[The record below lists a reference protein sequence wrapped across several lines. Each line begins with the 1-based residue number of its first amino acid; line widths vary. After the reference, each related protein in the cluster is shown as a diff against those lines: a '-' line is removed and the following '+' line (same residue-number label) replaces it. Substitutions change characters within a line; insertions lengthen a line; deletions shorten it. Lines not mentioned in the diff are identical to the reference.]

1 MDNKTPTI
9 ALIGNPNVGKSAIFN
24 ALTGSNAHVGNWPG
38 VTVEKKE
45 GQLSYLGRK
54 FNIVDLPGIYSLSA
68 ASLDERVARDFI
80 VNQKPDL
87 VVCIV
92 DSTNLVRNL
101 YLFVSLKELGVKTL
115 LVLNM
120 IDMIENVLEIDGYL
134 LSKSLKTTVVKT
146 AATKHIG
153 IENLKAA
160 ILETLANP
168 QEELTVDYGQQIENT
183 ILRIKEMLETKETA
197 YNKRFLA
204 IKLLEQDSAIIEE
217 LKQKGAVDIVNYSL
231 LEKNNLEKTIG
242 DVETEI
248 IEKRYALIEGIVK
261 SCTKRL
267 LSIEEKLSYSDKIDK
282 IVTNKYLGIPIFAI
296 ALFITF
302 ELTFKL
308 GGFFADYIEA
318 FFGFLGEALSKPL
331 ASYPIL
337 ASFIKDGFFGG
348 VGTVIVFLPNILI
361 LFLFLSFLED
371 VGYMARAA
379 FVMDRLMHSIG
390 LPGRAFIPLILGFGC
405 NVPAIMST
413 RTIADEKDR
422 LLTILINPFI
432 SCTARLPIYVLLT
445 GIFFK
450 DKNPGLVIFSLYALG
465 IIVAVLS
472 AKLFRSAIPSL
483 KGKVSFLVMELP
495 VYRMPT
501 IKSVW
506 IHTWERSKQFLI
518 KAGTII
524 FLGVVLVWL
533 LSSLPFGVEY
543 ASEQSLVGQLG
554 KIFAPLLTPAGFGF
568 WQAAVALIFGLLAK
582 ETVVGTMGTLFGGE
596 DKLQAALPYLMNQ
609 TGAYAFMV
617 MSLLYIPCIATIGVI
632 FRETNSIKWT
642 AFSVIYSLIIGWTLS
657 VLVYQIG
664 LLF

>member
-1 MDNKTPTI
+1 MDSKPTI

-24 ALTGSNAHVGNWPG
+24 ALTGGNAHVGNWPG

-45 GQLSYLGRK
+45 GQLNYLGK
-54 FNIVDLPGIYSLSA
+54 TLNIVDLPGIYSLSA
-68 ASLDERVARDFI
+68 ASLDERLARDFI

-101 YLFVSLKELGVKTL
+101 YLFVLLKELGVKTL

-120 IDMIENVLEIDGYL
+120 TDMVENVLKIDGHL
-134 LSKSLKTTVVKT
+134 LAKSLKTTVVKT
-146 AATKHIG
+146 TATKQIG

-160 ILETLANP
+160 ILETLNSP
-168 QEELTVDYGQQIENT
+168 QEELVVDYGPEIENA
-183 ILRIKEMLETKETA
+183 IMRISQMLETKEIA
-197 YNKRFLA
+197 YNKRFFA
-204 IKLLEQDSAIIEE
+204 IKLLEQDPAIIEE
-217 LKQKGAVDIVNYSL
+217 LKNKGVDDIVNYSL
-231 LEKNNLEKTIG
+231 LEKNNLEKIID

-261 SCTKRL
+261 SCTKKL
-267 LSIEEKLSYSDKIDK
+267 TSIEERLSYSDKIDK

-296 ALFITF
+296 ALFVTF

-308 GGFFADYIEA
+308 GGFFADYIKD
-318 FFGFLGEALSKPL
+318 FFDLLGETLSKPV
-331 ASYPIL
+331 ANYPIL
-337 ASFIKDGFFGG
+337 ASFIKDGLIGG

-405 NVPAIMST
+405 NVPAIMAT

-422 LLTILINPFI
+422 LLTILINPFM

-450 DKNPGLVIFSLYALG
+450 DKNPALVIFSLYALG
-465 IIVAVLS
+465 VVVAILS
-472 AKLFRSAIPSL
+472 AKLFRSTIPAL

-501 IKSVW
+501 IKAVW
-506 IHTWERSKQFLI
+506 THTWEKSKQFLT

-533 LSSLPFGVEY
+533 LSSLPFGVKY

-554 KIFAPLLTPAGFGF
+554 KIFAPVLSLAGFGF
-568 WQAAVALIFGLLAK
+568 YQAAVALIFGLLAK
-582 ETVVGTMGTLFGGE
+582 ETVIGTLGTLFGGE
-596 DKLQAALPYLMNQ
+596 DKLQAALPHLMSQ

-617 MSLLYIPCIATIGVI
+617 MSLLYIPCIATIGAI
-632 FRETNSIKWT
+632 YRETNSIKWT
-642 AFSVIYSLIIGWTLS
+642 AFSVIYSLAIGWTLS

>member
-1 MDNKTPTI
+1 MKSFTV

-24 ALTGSNAHVGNWPG
+24 ELTGSSAHVGNWPG

-45 GQLSYLGRK
+45 GKFTYLDTQI
-54 FNIVDLPGIYSLSA
+54 NVVDLPGIYSLSA
-68 ASLDERVARDFI
+68 NSIDERIARDFI
-80 VNQKPDL
+80 VKEKPDL

-120 IDMIENVLEIDGYL
+120 IDLIEDKLEIDTTK
-134 LSKSLKTTVVKT
+134 LSNSLKTRVVKT
-146 AATKHIG
+146 SATKKIG
-153 IENLKAA
+153 IGELKEA
-160 ILETLANP
+160 IFDELHYP
-168 QEELTVDYGQQIENT
+168 QEELYVDYGNDIERS
-183 ILRIKEMLETKETA
+183 IERIKNLLNGTNLP

-204 IKLLEQDSAIIEE
+204 IKLLEQDPLIIQE
-217 LKQKGAVDIVNYSL
+217 LKQQQKENIVENAILEINS
-231 LEKNNLEKTIG
+231 LEKIYPDL
-242 DVETEI
+242 ETEI
-248 IEKRYALIEGIVK
+248 IEKRYGLIEGVVK
-261 SCTKRL
+261 NSTKHL
-267 LSIEEKLSYSDKIDK
+267 VSIEDRLTTSDRIDK
-282 IVTNKYLGIPIFAI
+282 IVTNRYLGIPLFALAMLI
-296 ALFITF
+296 VF
-302 ELTFKL
+302 EATFKL
-308 GGFFADYIEA
+308 GGFFADYIEQ
-318 FFGFLGEALSKPL
+318 FFGWAGDGLSQ
-331 ASYPIL
+331 YIYNPIL
-337 ASFIKDGFFGG
+337 QSFVKDGLIGG

-405 NVPAIMST
+405 NVPAIMAT

-450 DKNPGLVIFSLYALG
+450 ENHPGLIIFSLYALG
-465 IIVAVLS
+465 IIVAILS
-472 AKLFRSAIPSL
+472 AKLFRSAIPQL
-483 KGKVSFLVMELP
+483 KGKVSFLIMELP
-495 VYRMPT
+495 IYRMPT
-501 IKSVW
+501 IKAVL
-506 IHTWERSKQFLI
+506 IHAWERSREFLK

-524 FLGVVLVWL
+524 LLGVILVWL
-533 LSSLPFGVEY
+533 LSSLPFGVKY
-543 ASEQSLVGQLG
+543 ASEQSFVGALG
-554 KIFAPLLTPAGFGF
+554 KFFAPILSPSGFGF

-596 DKLQAALPYLMNQ
+596 DKLSIALPHLFSPLS
-609 TGAYAFMV
+609 AYAFMV

-632 FRETNSIKWT
+632 YRETNSLKWT
-642 AFSVIYSLIIGWTLS
+642 AFSVFYSLFIGWISATLI
-657 VLVYQIG
+657 YQIG
-664 LLF
+664 SIL

>member
-1 MDNKTPTI
+1 MDSKPTI

-24 ALTGSNAHVGNWPG
+24 ALTGGNAHVGNWPG

-45 GQLSYLGRK
+45 GQLNYLGK
-54 FNIVDLPGIYSLSA
+54 TLNIVDLPGIYSLSA

-101 YLFVSLKELGVKTL
+101 YLFVLLKELGVKTL

-120 IDMIENVLEIDGYL
+120 TDMVENVLEIDGHL
-134 LSKSLKTTVVKT
+134 LAKSLKTTVVKT
-146 AATKHIG
+146 TATKQIG

-160 ILETLANP
+160 ILETLNSP
-168 QEELTVDYGQQIENT
+168 QEELGVDYGPEIENA
-183 ILRIKEMLETKETA
+183 IMRISQMLETKEIA
-197 YNKRFLA
+197 YNKRFFA
-204 IKLLEQDSAIIEE
+204 IKLLEQDPAIIEE
-217 LKQKGAVDIVNYSL
+217 LKNKGADDIVNYSL
-231 LEKNNLEKTIG
+231 LEKNNLEKILD

-261 SCTKRL
+261 SCTKKL
-267 LSIEEKLSYSDKIDK
+267 TSIEERLSYSDKIDK

-296 ALFITF
+296 ALFVTF

-318 FFGFLGEALSKPL
+318 FFGLLGETLSKPV
-331 ASYPIL
+331 ANYPIL
-337 ASFIKDGFFGG
+337 ASFIKDGLIGG

-405 NVPAIMST
+405 NVPAIMAT

-422 LLTILINPFI
+422 LLTILINPFM

-450 DKNPGLVIFSLYALG
+450 DKNPALVIFSLYALG
-465 IIVAVLS
+465 IVVAILS
-472 AKLFRSAIPSL
+472 AKLFRSTIPAL

-501 IKSVW
+501 IKAVW
-506 IHTWERSKQFLI
+506 THTWEKSKQFLT

-533 LSSLPFGVEY
+533 LSSLPFGVKY

-554 KIFAPLLTPAGFGF
+554 KIFAPVLSLAGFGF
-568 WQAAVALIFGLLAK
+568 YQAAVALIFGLLAK
-582 ETVVGTMGTLFGGE
+582 ETVIGTLGTLFGGE
-596 DKLQAALPYLMNQ
+596 DKLQAALPHLMSQ

-617 MSLLYIPCIATIGVI
+617 MSLLYIPCIATIGAI
-632 FRETNSIKWT
+632 YRETNSIKWT
-642 AFSVIYSLIIGWTLS
+642 AFSVIYSLAIGWTLS

>member
-1 MDNKTPTI
+1 MKSFTV

-24 ALTGSNAHVGNWPG
+24 ELTGSSAHVGNWPG

-45 GQLSYLGRK
+45 GKFTYLDTQI
-54 FNIVDLPGIYSLSA
+54 NVVDLPGIYSLSA
-68 ASLDERVARDFI
+68 NSIDERIARDFI
-80 VNQKPDL
+80 VKEKPDL

-120 IDMIENVLEIDGYL
+120 IDLIEDKLEIDTTK
-134 LSKSLKTTVVKT
+134 LSSSLKTRVVKT
-146 AATKHIG
+146 SATKKIG
-153 IENLKAA
+153 IGELKEA
-160 ILETLANP
+160 IFDELHYP
-168 QEELTVDYGQQIENT
+168 QEELYVDYGNDIERS
-183 ILRIKEMLETKETA
+183 IERIKNLLNGTNLP

-204 IKLLEQDSAIIEE
+204 IKLLEQDPLIIQE
-217 LKQKGAVDIVNYSL
+217 LKQQQKENIVENAILEINS
-231 LEKNNLEKTIG
+231 LEKIYPDL
-242 DVETEI
+242 ETEI
-248 IEKRYALIEGIVK
+248 IEKRYGLIEGVVK
-261 SCTKRL
+261 NSTKHL
-267 LSIEEKLSYSDKIDK
+267 VSIEDRLTTSDRIDK
-282 IVTNKYLGIPIFAI
+282 IVTNRYLGIPLFALAMLI
-296 ALFITF
+296 VF
-302 ELTFKL
+302 EATFKL
-308 GGFFADYIEA
+308 GGFFADYIEQ
-318 FFGFLGEALSKPL
+318 FFGWAGDGLSQ
-331 ASYPIL
+331 YIHNPIL
-337 ASFIKDGFFGG
+337 QSFVKDGLIGG

-405 NVPAIMST
+405 NVPAIMAT

-450 DKNPGLVIFSLYALG
+450 ENHPGLIIFSLYALG
-465 IIVAVLS
+465 IIVAILS
-472 AKLFRSAIPSL
+472 AKLFRSTIPQL
-483 KGKVSFLVMELP
+483 KGKVSFLIMELP
-495 VYRMPT
+495 IYRMPT
-501 IKSVW
+501 IKAVLL
-506 IHTWERSKQFLI
+506 HAWERSREFLK

-524 FLGVVLVWL
+524 LLGVILVWL
-533 LSSLPFGVEY
+533 LSSIPFGVKY
-543 ASEQSLVGQLG
+543 ASEQSFVGALG
-554 KIFAPLLTPAGFGF
+554 KFFAPILSPSGFGF

-596 DKLQAALPYLMNQ
+596 DKLSIALPHLFSPLS
-609 TGAYAFMV
+609 AYAFMV

-632 FRETNSIKWT
+632 YRETNSLKWT
-642 AFSVIYSLIIGWTLS
+642 AFSVFYSLFIGWISATLI
-657 VLVYQIG
+657 YQIG
-664 LLF
+664 SIL

>member
-1 MDNKTPTI
+1 MKSFTV

-24 ALTGSNAHVGNWPG
+24 ELTGSSAHVGNWPG

-45 GQLSYLGRK
+45 GKFTYLDTQI
-54 FNIVDLPGIYSLSA
+54 NVVDLPGIYSLSA
-68 ASLDERVARDFI
+68 NSIDERIARDFI
-80 VNQKPDL
+80 VKEKPDL

-120 IDMIENVLEIDGYL
+120 IDLIEDKLEIDTTK
-134 LSKSLKTTVVKT
+134 LSNSLKTRVVKT
-146 AATKHIG
+146 SATKKIG
-153 IENLKAA
+153 IGELKEA
-160 ILETLANP
+160 IFDELHYP
-168 QEELTVDYGQQIENT
+168 QEELYVDYGNDIERS
-183 ILRIKEMLETKETA
+183 IERIKNLLNGTNLP

-204 IKLLEQDSAIIEE
+204 IKLLEQDPLIIQE
-217 LKQKGAVDIVNYSL
+217 LKQQQKENIVENAILEINS
-231 LEKNNLEKTIG
+231 LEKIYPDL
-242 DVETEI
+242 ETEI
-248 IEKRYALIEGIVK
+248 IEKRYGLIEGVVK
-261 SCTKRL
+261 NSTKHL
-267 LSIEEKLSYSDKIDK
+267 VSIEDRLTTSDRIDK
-282 IVTNKYLGIPIFAI
+282 IVTNRYLGIPLFALAMLI
-296 ALFITF
+296 VF
-302 ELTFKL
+302 EATFKL
-308 GGFFADYIEA
+308 GGFFADYIDQ
-318 FFGFLGEALSKPL
+318 FFGWAGDGLSQ
-331 ASYPIL
+331 YIHNPIL
-337 ASFIKDGFFGG
+337 QSFVKDGLIGG

-405 NVPAIMST
+405 NVPAIMAT

-450 DKNPGLVIFSLYALG
+450 ENHPGLIIFSLYALG
-465 IIVAVLS
+465 IIVAILS
-472 AKLFRSAIPSL
+472 AKLFRSTIPQL
-483 KGKVSFLVMELP
+483 KGKVSFLIMELP
-495 VYRMPT
+495 IYRMPT
-501 IKSVW
+501 IKAVLL
-506 IHTWERSKQFLI
+506 HAWERSREFLK

-524 FLGVVLVWL
+524 LLGVILVWL
-533 LSSLPFGVEY
+533 LSSIPFGVKY
-543 ASEQSLVGQLG
+543 ASEQSFVGALG
-554 KIFAPLLTPAGFGF
+554 KFFAPILSPSGFGF

-596 DKLQAALPYLMNQ
+596 DKLSIALPHLFSPLS
-609 TGAYAFMV
+609 AYAFMV

-632 FRETNSIKWT
+632 YRETNSLKWT
-642 AFSVIYSLIIGWTLS
+642 AFSVFYSLFIGWISATLI
-657 VLVYQIG
+657 YQIG
-664 LLF
+664 SIL

>member
-1 MDNKTPTI
+1 MDSNTSTI

-24 ALTGSNAHVGNWPG
+24 ALTGGNAHVGNWPG

-45 GQLSYLGRK
+45 GQLNYLGK
-54 FNIVDLPGIYSLSA
+54 TLNIVDLPGIYSLSA

-101 YLFVSLKELGVKTL
+101 YLFVLLKELGVKTL

-120 IDMIENVLEIDGYL
+120 TDMVENVLEIDGYL
-134 LSKSLKTTVVKT
+134 LAKSLKTTVVKT
-146 AATKHIG
+146 TATKQIG
-153 IENLKAA
+153 IENLKAT
-160 ILETLANP
+160 ILETLNSP
-168 QEELTVDYGQQIENT
+168 QEELVVDYGPEIENA
-183 ILRIKEMLETKETA
+183 IMRISQMQETKEIA
-197 YNKRFLA
+197 YNKRFFA
-204 IKLLEQDSAIIEE
+204 IKLLEQDPAIIEE
-217 LKQKGAVDIVNYSL
+217 LKNKGANDIVNYSL
-231 LEKNNLEKTIG
+231 LEKNNLEKIID

-261 SCTKRL
+261 SCTKKL
-267 LSIEEKLSYSDKIDK
+267 TSIEERLSYSDKIDK

-296 ALFITF
+296 ALFVTF

-318 FFGFLGEALSKPL
+318 FFRLLGETLSKPVTN
-331 ASYPIL
+331 YPIL
-337 ASFIKDGFFGG
+337 ASFIKDGLIGG

-405 NVPAIMST
+405 NVPAIIAT

-422 LLTILINPFI
+422 LLTILINPFM

-450 DKNPGLVIFSLYALG
+450 DKNPALVIFSLYALG
-465 IIVAVLS
+465 VVVAILS
-472 AKLFRSAIPSL
+472 AKLFRSTIPAL

-501 IKSVW
+501 IKAVW
-506 IHTWERSKQFLI
+506 THTWEKSKQFLT

-533 LSSLPFGVEY
+533 LSSLPFGVKY

-554 KIFAPLLTPAGFGF
+554 KIFAPVLSLAGFGF
-568 WQAAVALIFGLLAK
+568 YQAAVALIFGLLAK
-582 ETVVGTMGTLFGGE
+582 ETVIGTLGTLFGGE
-596 DKLQAALPYLMNQ
+596 DKLQAALPHLMSQ

-617 MSLLYIPCIATIGVI
+617 MSLLYIPCIATIGAI
-632 FRETNSIKWT
+632 YRETNSIKWT
-642 AFSVIYSLIIGWTLS
+642 AFSVIYSLAIGWTLS

>member
-1 MDNKTPTI
+1 MKSFTV

-24 ALTGSNAHVGNWPG
+24 ELTGSSAHVGNWPG

-45 GQLSYLGRK
+45 GKFTYLDTQI
-54 FNIVDLPGIYSLSA
+54 NVVDLPGIYSLSA
-68 ASLDERVARDFI
+68 NSIDERIARDFI
-80 VNQKPDL
+80 VKEKPDL

-120 IDMIENVLEIDGYL
+120 IDLIEDKLEIDTTK
-134 LSKSLKTTVVKT
+134 LSNSLKTRVVKT
-146 AATKHIG
+146 SATKKIG
-153 IENLKAA
+153 IGELKEA
-160 ILETLANP
+160 IFDELHYP
-168 QEELTVDYGQQIENT
+168 QEELYVDYGNDIERS
-183 ILRIKEMLETKETA
+183 IERIKNLLNGTNLP

-204 IKLLEQDSAIIEE
+204 IKLLEQDPLIIQE
-217 LKQKGAVDIVNYSL
+217 LKQQQKENIVENAILEINS
-231 LEKNNLEKTIG
+231 LEKIYPDL
-242 DVETEI
+242 ETEI
-248 IEKRYALIEGIVK
+248 IEKRYGLIEGVVK
-261 SCTKRL
+261 NSTKHL
-267 LSIEEKLSYSDKIDK
+267 VSIEDRLTTSDRIDK
-282 IVTNKYLGIPIFAI
+282 IVTNRYLGIPLFALAMLI
-296 ALFITF
+296 VF
-302 ELTFKL
+302 EATFKL
-308 GGFFADYIEA
+308 GGFFADYIDQ
-318 FFGFLGEALSKPL
+318 FFGWAGDGLSQ
-331 ASYPIL
+331 YIHNPIL
-337 ASFIKDGFFGG
+337 QSFVKDGLIGG

-405 NVPAIMST
+405 NVPAIMAT

-450 DKNPGLVIFSLYALG
+450 ENHPGLIIFSLYALG
-465 IIVAVLS
+465 IIVAILS
-472 AKLFRSAIPSL
+472 AKLFRSTIPQL
-483 KGKVSFLVMELP
+483 KGKVSFLIMELP
-495 VYRMPT
+495 IYRMPT
-501 IKSVW
+501 IKAVLL
-506 IHTWERSKQFLI
+506 HAWERSREFLK

-524 FLGVVLVWL
+524 LLGVILVWL
-533 LSSLPFGVEY
+533 LSSIPFGVKY
-543 ASEQSLVGQLG
+543 ASEQSFVGALG
-554 KIFAPLLTPAGFGF
+554 KFFAPILSPSGFGF

-596 DKLQAALPYLMNQ
+596 DKLSIALPHLFSPLS
-609 TGAYAFMV
+609 AYAFMV

-632 FRETNSIKWT
+632 YRETNSLKWT
-642 AFSVIYSLIIGWTLS
+642 AFSVFYSLFIGWISATLI
-657 VLVYQIG
+657 YQIG
-664 LLF
+664 SILYL